1 MIDEKFEF
9 NGLATAIGSMPHVDP
24 NEACSQVLTHLPD
37 IPAWPQLPQR
47 SFLENMYVQ
56 FSEDFPGVVLEDERI
71 WVDRSQDL
79 SKSLEKLY
87 ADYLGDN
94 ADNRAI
100 SRDYAAGL
108 HIFLDAAAEKNVKA
122 VKGQVTGPFSFGLTV
137 ADQDQRPV
145 LYDEALADALAKHL
159 RLKAA
164 WMEQMLGAISQ
175 NTIIFIDEP
184 YLSSIGSAFVSI
196 PREQVIALLEET
208 LGGISGLKGIHCC
221 GNTDWSLILQTS
233 IDILSFDA
241 YNYGESLSL
250 YPSEVKEF
258 LERGGVIAWGIVP
271 NDEPALPKESE
282 SSLLDN
288 LEDKMGL
295 LAKKGVDH
303 NTIRSRCLITPS
315 CSLASLSAEEA
326 GKALELTAAVSAGF
340 RQRHSVR
347 N

>member
-24 NEACSQVLTHLPD
+24 HEACSPVLTHLPD
-37 IPAWPQLPQR
+37 IPVWPQLPRR

-94 ADNRAI
+94 SDNRVI

-108 HIFLDAAAEKNVKA
+108 HIFLDVAAEENVKA
-122 VKGQVTGPFSFGLTV
+122 AKGQVTGPFSFGLTV
-137 ADQDQRPV
+137 ADQEQRPV
-145 LYDEALADALAKHL
+145 LYDEVLADALAKHL

-164 WMEQMLGAISQ
+164 WMEQALGAISP
-175 NTIIFIDEP
+175 NTVIFIDEP

-250 YPSEVKEF
+250 YPSEVKAF

-271 NDEPALPKESE
+271 NEKHALPKESE

-295 LAKKGVDH
+295 LAKKGVDY
-303 NTIRSRCLITPS
+303 NIIRSRCLITPS
-315 CSLASLSAEEA
+315 CGLESLSAGEA

-347 N
+347 S